1 VVAEP
6 AVQPAKPAR
15 VMVADAEGDPAA
27 YKKLLG
33 NLFSNG
39 APATPATDA
48 ATVPAVA
55 AVEPEPAAAKPN
67 IAAKPAAKH
76 APAKTVHA
84 AAAPANTGKA
94 DEEKAGRPVQ
104 KAASAAAASP
114 KTTGSTTPKN

>member
-1 VVAEP
+1 MVAEP

-39 APATPATDA
+39 TPATPATDA

-55 AVEPEPAAAKPN
+55 AAEPEHVAAKPN

-76 APAKTVHA
+76 VPAKTVHA

-94 DEEKAGRPVQ
+94 D
-104 KAASAAAASP
+104 
-114 KTTGSTTPKN
+114 

>member
-39 APATPATDA
+39 TPATPATDA

-55 AVEPEPAAAKPN
+55 AAEPEHVAAKPN

-76 APAKTVHA
+76 VPAKTLHA
-84 AAAPANTGKA
+84 AATPANTGKA
-94 DEEKAGRPVQ
+94 DEEKAGKPVQ
-104 KAASAAAASP
+104 KAAAAASP